1 MTTPVDFTPLARSA
15 VGPSHFA
22 KLCGASRI
30 SVYKWLSGQASPRG
44 LYLDR
49 VKKVLKRL
57 DNAVEKGTLPLP
69 PTRRAD
75 KYAAV
80 IRALQ
85 A

>member
-1 MTTPVDFTPLARSA
+1 MTAPVDFTPLITSA
-15 VGPSHFA
+15 VNPTHFA

-30 SVYKWLSGQASPRG
+30 SVYKWLRGRSNPRG

-49 VKKVLKRL
+49 VQKILKRL
-57 DNAVEKGTLPLP
+57 DRAVEKGALPLP
-69 PTRRAD
+69 PTRRDD

-85 A
+85 N